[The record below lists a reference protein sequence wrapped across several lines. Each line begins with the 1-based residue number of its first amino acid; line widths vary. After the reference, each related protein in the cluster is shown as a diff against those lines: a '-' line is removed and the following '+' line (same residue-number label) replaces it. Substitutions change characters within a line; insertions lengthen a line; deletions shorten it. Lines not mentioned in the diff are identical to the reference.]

1 MWKSIKF
8 NFSLLNLRRYQ
19 TTNSLVNI
27 YWMHNADR
35 HCNRH
40 QKVGEKQENNQGFY
54 NSESQWEKCIS
65 LGSMTSNLNNE

>member
-1 MWKSIKF
+1 
-8 NFSLLNLRRYQ
+8 
-19 TTNSLVNI
+19 
-27 YWMHNADR
+27 MHNAER

-65 LGSMTSNLNNE
+65 LGSMTSNLNNEQVFKITFYLRKNGNKDVTAF